1 MSARIIDMVGQQIG
15 QLKVV
20 SFSHKDSGGNYQWVT
35 RCSCGNIRVVQ
46 GSQLRA
52 GKVES
57 CHQCQLKARQ
67 DKKAAEE
74 VFIFKN
80 EHEAQDMEFIVRLE
94 EILLSMQENERALQD
109 FSFEFRQVMSDRR

>member
-1 MSARIIDMVGQQIG
+1 MSNASKDMVGQQIG

-20 SFSHKDSGGNYQWVT
+20 SFSHKDTGGNYQWVC
-35 RCSCGNIRVVQ
+35 RCDCGNIRIAQ
-46 GSQLRA
+46 GNQLRT

-67 DKKAAEE
+67 AKKAVEI
-74 VFIFKN
+74 VNN

-109 FSFEFRQVMSDRR
+109 LSFEFLQAMSERR